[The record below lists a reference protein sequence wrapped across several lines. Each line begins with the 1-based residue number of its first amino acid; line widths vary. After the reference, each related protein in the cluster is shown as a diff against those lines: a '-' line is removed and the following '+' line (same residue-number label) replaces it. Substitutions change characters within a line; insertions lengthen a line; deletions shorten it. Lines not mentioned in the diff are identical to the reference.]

1 MRGRDRTLHPRVASG
16 RARASAPW
24 ACLLAALFIACG
36 VARAHADAGALLPIR
51 AEAGVPAA
59 LRIEAEQAALRY
71 FALLP
76 EPIPVAPSE
85 DGLRRAG
92 ARFRDCAEP
101 ACASA
106 YAGVLAI
113 DLAVAIR
120 LFAPDKEAPHGG
132 LSATLVTR
140 EGNAFT
146 GNVHIDDRGVEDA
159 TVRALGVAYE
169 RWRRGT
175 GPWLSVDG
183 PAGSRISVD
192 DGPLTALPYV
202 EKHDPGLHRV
212 HVEDANGT
220 ELYSGAVHLPDDA
233 NHRERLHV
241 EPPLVAEVEPGA
253 VAGAAGSG
261 YWDRPRSR
269 WNYWA
274 GVPLVVAGVFYTAV
288 GIAQFAARGDCAEE
302 SGGRC
307 VRQKTVNAGSRA
319 ALALGIAGIAVGG
332 GLLLGAGIV
341 RAHGQPGS
349 TGLLQLGGKF

>member
-1 MRGRDRTLHPRVASG
+1 MRGRDRTPHLPVATG
-16 RARASAPW
+16 RAGR
-24 ACLLAALFIACG
+24 AALGALFLAVLSIACS
-36 VARAHADAGALLPIR
+36 VRPVHADAGALLPIR
-51 AEAGVPAA
+51 AEVGVPAA
-59 LRIEAEQAALRY
+59 LRVEAEQAALRY
-71 FALLP
+71 FAMLP
-76 EPIPVAPSE
+76 EPIPVTTSE

-92 ARFRDCAEP
+92 PRFRDCAEP
-101 ACASA
+101 TCASA

-132 LSATLVTR
+132 LSVALVTR

-169 RWRRGT
+169 RWRRGP
-175 GPWLSVDG
+175 GPWLNVDG

-192 DGPLTALPYV
+192 GGPLTALPYV
-202 EKHDPGLHRV
+202 EKQDPGLHRV
-212 HVEDANGT
+212 RVEDESGQ
-220 ELYSGAVHLPDDA
+220 ELYSGSVHLPDDA

-241 EPPLVAEVEPGA
+241 EPAPVAAASTFEASTGA
-253 VAGAAGSG
+253 
-261 YWDRPRSR
+261 YWHRPRSR

-302 SGGRC
+302 AGGRC

-332 GLLLGAGIV
+332 GLFMGAGLV
-341 RAHGQPGS
+341 REHGQPGS
-349 TGLLQLGGKF
+349 TGMLQLGGKF